1 MREAVKVKLGLGSGV
16 IGVSVS
22 ISISCGYFRWVV
34 EVDFCYGTLLK
45 FM

>member
-1 MREAVKVKLGLGSGV
+1 MKLELGCGV

-22 ISISCGYFRWVV
+22 ISISISISIYCGSFRWVV
-34 EVDFCYGTLLK
+34 EVDLCYGTLLN